1 MNRGFFTGRVAKQPV
16 LRGGGSAT
24 QVCYFTL
31 LKNEY
36 AGKDDKGAAQ
46 ERKVAISFTAFGKKA
61 ELISEQVSA
70 GDQLIVGYRVAN
82 NDREQNGVVAYNFSF
97 IVEEFDFG
105 APGEIKRG
113 RLAHAKGNGS
123 DYGTSKDS
131 Q

>member
-1 MNRGFFTGRVAKQPV
+1 
-16 LRGGGSAT
+16 LRGGGTT

-31 LKNEY
+31 LKNEF
-36 AGKDDKGAAQ
+36 AGKDDKGDSQ

-61 ELISEQVSA
+61 ELISEQVCA

-82 NDREQNGVVAYNFSF
+82 NDREQNGAVTYNFSF

-113 RLAHAKGNGS
+113 RLAQAKENGS
-123 DYGTSKDS
+123 DQG
-131 Q
+131 